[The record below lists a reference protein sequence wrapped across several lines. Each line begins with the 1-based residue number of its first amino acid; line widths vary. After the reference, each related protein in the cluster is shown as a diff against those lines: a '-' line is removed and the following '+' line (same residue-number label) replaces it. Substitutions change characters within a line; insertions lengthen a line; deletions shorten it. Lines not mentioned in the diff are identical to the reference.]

1 MSNETQCNLYFRG
14 KKWNMNYQNQCIHII
29 RKIFGFVRNWFQG
42 HDMES
47 WYQNIVPSQVVW
59 TRHRHI
65 TPRLILSLIWV
76 QESRS
81 SGTRA
86 FLLVGALGQRCL
98 ACAKRVHGM
107 AGQAVVRWTYKRTC
121 GRANWQT
128 DMSPIRT
135 RNYLSF

>member
-1 MSNETQCNLYFRG
+1 MDCQSSYTNNKDICWFG
-14 KKWNMNYQNQCIHII
+14 KH
-29 RKIFGFVRNWFQG
+29 FVKNWFQG
-42 HDMES
+42 HHMES

-65 TPRLILSLIWV
+65 TPRLILRLIWV

-86 FLLVGALGQRCL
+86 FLFVGALVQRCL

>member
-1 MSNETQCNLYFRG
+1 MDCQSSYTNDKEICWFG
-14 KKWNMNYQNQCIHII
+14 KHCVK
-29 RKIFGFVRNWFQG
+29 NWFQS
-42 HDMES
+42 HHMES

-121 GRANWQT
+121 GQANWQT